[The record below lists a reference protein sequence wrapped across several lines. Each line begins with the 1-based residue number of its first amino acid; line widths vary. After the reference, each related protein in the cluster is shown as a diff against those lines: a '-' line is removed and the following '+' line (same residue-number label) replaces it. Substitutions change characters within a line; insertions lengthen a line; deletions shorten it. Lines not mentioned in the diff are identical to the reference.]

1 MNLNVEVSKVVFVGN
16 SADSRYT
23 SIRRGQPG
31 HVLESFGK
39 ESGRHTV
46 LP

>member
-1 MNLNVEVSKVVFVGN
+1 MNLDVEVSKVVFVGD

-23 SIRRGQPG
+23 SIRKRQPG
-31 HVLESFGK
+31 HVVESLGK
-39 ESGRHTV
+39 EGGRHTV